1 MRSTKVE
8 SARSKPQPKEAGKR
22 IQFIATSR
30 SAPPCRRRGSTEHG
44 SKRARM
50 GADREGV
57 PSKFRYEDV
66 EIGADALVEVPT

>member
-1 MRSTKVE
+1 
-8 SARSKPQPKEAGKR
+8 
-22 IQFIATSR
+22 
-30 SAPPCRRRGSTEHG
+30 
-44 SKRARM
+44 M